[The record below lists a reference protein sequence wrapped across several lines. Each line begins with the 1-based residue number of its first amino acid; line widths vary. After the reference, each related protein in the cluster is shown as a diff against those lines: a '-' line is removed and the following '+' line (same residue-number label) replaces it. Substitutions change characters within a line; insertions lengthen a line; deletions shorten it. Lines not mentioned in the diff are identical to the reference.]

1 MKRFLP
7 ALMLMMLT
15 SCQTI
20 YSRGQYI
27 DDTQLD
33 TLMKK
38 NMTKE
43 QVTQLIGSPNLVPD
57 YTPNTWYYAQR
68 SLSYKAWFTP
78 KVISQRIVMIKFDHD
93 KTSEVEV
100 FNEEHIKEI
109 MVVQEYTKSLGND
122 KTNLQRFVQNL
133 GKFNKQKKT
142 PKKQR

>member
-7 ALMLMMLT
+7 ALMLIILT
-15 SCQTI
+15 GCQTI

-27 DDTQLD
+27 DDNQLSA
-33 TLMKK
+33 LMQK

-43 QVTQLIGSPNLVPD
+43 QVVQLIGSPNLVPD

-68 SLSYKAWFTP
+68 SMGYKAWFKP
-78 KVISQRIVMIKFDHD
+78 KVVSQRIVMIKFDHD

-100 FNEEHIKEI
+100 FNEEHIKKI

-133 GKFNKQKKT
+133 GKFNKTKKA